1 MKDMNPQEIL
11 DNSSSL
17 ISAGEVQQAVERLAN
32 ALNERFAGTQPL
44 FLSVMNGAM
53 IPGAWLVTKLKFPL
67 QMDYV
72 HATRYQST
80 THGGIIDFRAKPSKS
95 VEGRTVILFDDIYDE
110 GYTLEAIRDWCI
122 GQGARKVISVAL
134 VRKLHDR
141 GLARDWLD
149 YFGLDV
155 PDVYIFGCGMDAF
168 EYHRELDHIR
178 VLEI

>member
-1 MKDMNPQEIL
+1 MTDMSPQEIL
-11 DNSSSL
+11 ENSSPL
-17 ISAGEVQQAVERLAN
+17 ISAEKVQQAVERLAD
-32 ALNERFAGTQPL
+32 ALNDRFAGTQPL

-95 VEGRTVILFDDIYDE
+95 VAGRTVILFDDIYDE

-122 GQGARKVISVAL
+122 GQGAQQVISVAL

>member
-1 MKDMNPQEIL
+1 MTTMSPAEIFEK
-11 DNSSSL
+11 SSPL
-17 ISAGEVQQAVERLAN
+17 ISAEDVQQAIKRLADS
-32 ALNERFAGTQPL
+32 LNKDFANTEPL

-53 IPGAWLVTKLKFPL
+53 IPGAWLVTQLKFPL

-95 VEGRTVILFDDIYDE
+95 VVGRTVILFDDIYDE

-122 GQGARKVISVAL
+122 GQGAERVVTVAL

-141 GLARDWLD
+141 GLSRDWLD
-149 YFGLDV
+149 YFGLNV

-168 EYHRELDHIR
+168 EYWRELDHIR
-178 VLEI
+178 VLDI

>member
-1 MKDMNPQEIL
+1 MKDLRPEQIL
-11 DNSSSL
+11 ENSSQL
-17 ISAGEVQQAVERLAN
+17 ISAEQVQQAIKKLAN
-32 ALNERFAGTQPL
+32 SLNDRFAGTEPL

-53 IPGAWLVTKLKFPL
+53 IPGAWLVTRLKFSL

-80 THGGIIDFRAKPSKS
+80 THGGIIDFRAKPSKP
-95 VEGRTVILFDDIYDE
+95 VAGRTIILFDDIYDE

-122 GQGARKVISVAL
+122 GQGAKQVVSVAL
-134 VRKLHDR
+134 VRKLHER
-141 GLARDWLD
+141 GLSRDWLD

-168 EYHRELDHIR
+168 EYWRELDHIR
-178 VLEI
+178 VLET

>member
-1 MKDMNPQEIL
+1 MKEMSPKEIL
-11 DNSSSL
+11 DNSSPL
-17 ISAGEVQQAVERLAN
+17 ISAEKVQEAVERLAT
-32 ALNERFAGTQPL
+32 ALNERFAGAEPL

-95 VEGRTVILFDDIYDE
+95 VAGRIVILFDDIYDE

-122 GQGARKVISVAL
+122 GKGARKVISVAL

-141 GLARDWLD
+141 GLSRDWLD